1 MKKNMEIVCI
11 LDRSGSMSGLESD
24 TIGGYNAFIERE
36 RKECENSYVTTVL
49 FDDKYDILVDRKKI
63 TEVPKLTEKEYT
75 VRGCTAL
82 VDAVGKTIRHIVK
95 IHQYVRPEDVPDHT
109 VFMITT
115 DGKENASHLYS
126 AEEVKRMV
134 KKMTEKFGWEF
145 LFFGANIDAIQTA
158 KHYGFREENAVNYHN
173 DGEGIAV
180 LYESAGCAMDE
191 IRNKGSLKNNRAWRE
206 KADRDFKSR

>member
-49 FDDKYDILVDRKKI
+49 FDDRYDILVDRKKI

-82 VDAVGKTIRHIVK
+82 VDAVGKTIRHIEK

-126 AEEVKRMV
+126 AEDV
-134 KKMTEKFGWEF
+134 
-145 LFFGANIDAIQTA
+145 
-158 KHYGFREENAVNYHN
+158 
-173 DGEGIAV
+173 
-180 LYESAGCAMDE
+180 
-191 IRNKGSLKNNRAWRE
+191 
-206 KADRDFKSR
+206 